1 MSRAEKDV
9 KIRIEKAATVYQMW
23 RRKMFK
29 GQSLKNQSACLL
41 DNGHVGAPLWGGE
54 LVSNPARN

>member
-1 MSRAEKDV
+1 MSRAEKDA

-23 RRKMFK
+23 RRKVFK

-41 DNGHVGAPLWGGE
+41 DNGHIGAQLWGGE